1 MQQVR
6 LAMPVEAFRGRA
18 THIDVGLN
26 SLNHGS
32 DAKYDKSI
40 NTMKRKVGSIVL
52 IDILILGS
60 RFNSRLIHDEIVIFG
75 KNHHG
80 IDDSWA

>member
-6 LAMPVEAFRGRA
+6 LAMPVEAFRRRA

-26 SLNHGS
+26 GLNHGL

-40 NTMKRKVGSIVL
+40 NTMKRKVDSIVL
-52 IDILILGS
+52 IDIFILGS
-60 RFNSRLIHDEIVIFG
+60 RFHSRLIND
-75 KNHHG
+75 
-80 IDDSWA
+80 